1 MLSLTIWVYLHSFSC
16 CCLPNLW
23 NPAKF
28 FTNSNLYQLFVHS
41 ILHVFSYT
49 CYLATW
55 LPISNKHSMKTIVQ
69 NSHTIAT
76 NSANQENVNNT
87 FFLETLHHITLK
99 YLQTGSSSELALT
112 TASTQQTGSS
122 SELALTTA
130 STQQTQDSADLVWVL
145 AFSLQALY
153 KLSQCSNRY
162 DSINANTKTIT
173 MIIIIISITQMSN
186 VHVLYYQ
193 ITL

>member
-1 MLSLTIWVYLHSFSC
+1 
-16 CCLPNLW
+16 
-23 NPAKF
+23 
-28 FTNSNLYQLFVHS
+28 
-41 ILHVFSYT
+41 
-49 CYLATW
+49 
-55 LPISNKHSMKTIVQ
+55 MKTIVQ

-112 TASTQQTGSS
+112 TASTQQT
-122 SELALTTA
+122 
-130 STQQTQDSADLVWVL
+130 QDSADLAL
-145 AFSLQALY
+145 SLQALY
-153 KLSQCSNRY
+153 KLSQCFNRY
-162 DSINANTKTIT
+162 DSINANTK
-173 MIIIIISITQMSN
+173 MIIISITQMSN

>member
-1 MLSLTIWVYLHSFSC
+1 
-16 CCLPNLW
+16 
-23 NPAKF
+23 
-28 FTNSNLYQLFVHS
+28 
-41 ILHVFSYT
+41 
-49 CYLATW
+49 
-55 LPISNKHSMKTIVQ
+55 MKTIVQ

-130 STQQTQDSADLVWVL
+130 STQQTGSSSELALTTASTQQTQDSADLV
-145 AFSLQALY
+145 
-153 KLSQCSNRY
+153 
-162 DSINANTKTIT
+162 
-173 MIIIIISITQMSN
+173 
-186 VHVLYYQ
+186 
-193 ITL
+193 